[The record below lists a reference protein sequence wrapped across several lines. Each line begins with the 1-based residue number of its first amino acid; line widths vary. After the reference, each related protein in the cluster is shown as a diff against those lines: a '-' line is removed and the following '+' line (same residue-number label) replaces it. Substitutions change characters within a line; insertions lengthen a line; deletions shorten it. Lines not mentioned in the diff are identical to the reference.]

1 MSPERRG
8 RPRSEATRLAILTA
22 TRDLIVDRGYDGLT
36 VTGIAE
42 RAGAGV
48 QTIYRWWPD
57 KAAIVAECVLDNLV
71 VIDLITAHDSG
82 DVAADLRAWLRES
95 YERLSA
101 QPAAALF
108 RALAVAA
115 SKDTAIAERLDRQ
128 LGAPLRAALEALVAR
143 GVDSGQ
149 FRNDISADAAAD
161 IMVGTMMN
169 SIITRRT
176 FSPTRADDVANLI
189 LGGLRRQ

>member
-1 MSPERRG
+1 MSSERRG
-8 RPRSEATRLAILTA
+8 RPRSEATRIAILA
-22 TRDLIVDRGYDGLT
+22 AARDLVVERGYDGLT

-57 KAAIVAECVLDNLV
+57 KAAIVTECVLDNLV

-82 DVAADLRAWLRES
+82 DASADLRYWLRES

-115 SKDTAIAERLDRQ
+115 SKDADIAERLDQQ
-128 LGAPLRAALEALVAR
+128 LGAPLRVALEELVAR
-143 GVDSGQ
+143 GVESGQ
-149 FRNDISADAAAD
+149 FRSDISVDAAAD
-161 IMVGTMMN
+161 VMVGTMMN
-169 SIITRRT
+169 SIITRRAS
-176 FSPTRADDVANLI
+176 SPTRADDVANLI